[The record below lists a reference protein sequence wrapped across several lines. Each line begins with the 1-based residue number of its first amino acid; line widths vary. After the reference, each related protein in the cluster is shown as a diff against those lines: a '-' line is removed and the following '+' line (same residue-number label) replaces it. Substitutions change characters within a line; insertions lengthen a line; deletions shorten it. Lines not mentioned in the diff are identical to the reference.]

1 MSAKIYENLLKDYPI
16 DESETAQAYTRRIW
30 DKLPEYG
37 CKCTN
42 FKTVSDTIRMHL
54 PQDRTI
60 KIKRSE
66 TTLHGVTQTERFGYI
81 KEDEISD
88 KDNFEAKKLTTN
100 PYGGQWVKYEKKD
113 IDYLEELKVIFK
125 DFKFSKV
132 PKIKQSKSQ
141 KALKIT
147 LADMHVGMS
156 VTEKSLFGYKYNKK
170 EFFKALDLVYE
181 SCIGEFISNGRFDLL
196 IIQDLG
202 DGLDG
207 YNNQTTR
214 GGHALEQ
221 DMDNKDAFKTY
232 IDGKINLLNRLYVS
246 NIANK
251 IIVKNSVNCNHAGDF
266 GYMANYAI
274 KMYCDAVYKDIEY
287 DILERFIDH
296 WYYGEHCFIQSH
308 GKDKKYMKSG
318 MPVKLNPA
326 TETFIN
332 QYIERYGIKSK
343 YIHFEKADQHQVAF
357 DMRKKFDYSNFMSL
371 APPSNW
377 SQHNF
382 GDGYFGFSLQIIEK
396 DKKMPTTKHTFIDYE
411 VG

>member
-1 MSAKIYENLLKDYPI
+1 M
-16 DESETAQAYTRRIW
+16 
-30 DKLPEYG
+30 
-37 CKCTN
+37 
-42 FKTVSDTIRMHL
+42 
-54 PQDRTI
+54 
-60 KIKRSE
+60 
-66 TTLHGVTQTERFGYI
+66 
-81 KEDEISD
+81 
-88 KDNFEAKKLTTN
+88 
-100 PYGGQWVKYEKKD
+100 
-113 IDYLEELKVIFK
+113 
-125 DFKFSKV
+125 
-132 PKIKQSKSQ
+132 
-141 KALKIT
+141 
-147 LADMHVGMS
+147 
-156 VTEKSLFGYKYNKK
+156 
-170 EFFKALDLVYE
+170 
-181 SCIGEFISNGRFDLL
+181 
-196 IIQDLG
+196 
-202 DGLDG
+202 
-207 YNNQTTR
+207 TTR
-214 GGHALEQ
+214 GGHPLEQ

-232 IDGKINLLNRLYVS
+232 IHGKLDLIYRLHS
-246 NIANK
+246 MGIANK

-274 KMYCDAVYKDIEY
+274 KMYCDAVYNDIEY

-332 QYIERYGIKSK
+332 QYIERYKIKSK

-377 SQHNF
+377 AQHNF